1 MRGSLALLRVQAW
14 GGPLGHWT
22 RTLDT
27 TTPLPCPKG
36 KIFLLLEGSDLTGLE
51 DSI

>member
-1 MRGSLALLRVQAW
+1 MRGSLALRVQAW
-14 GGPLGHWT
+14 GPLGHWT